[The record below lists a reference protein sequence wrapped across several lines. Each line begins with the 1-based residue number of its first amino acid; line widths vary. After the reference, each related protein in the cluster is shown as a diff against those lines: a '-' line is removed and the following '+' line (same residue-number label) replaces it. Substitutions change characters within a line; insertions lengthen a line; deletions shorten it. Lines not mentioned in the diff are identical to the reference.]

1 MRLLLL
7 ILMIALLPLR
17 SWAIAGEPNEA
28 HSATAFAINKIAIQ
42 AQPDYPKYSIDQD
55 EASTH
60 PACHTSV
67 QTTPSVLSADSL
79 KDHANPSVPCLSC
92 DDCALCHTLAAMS
105 ALSLSDAPL
114 AFNWLR
120 PTGSDQF
127 HSALSALS
135 LKPPIS

>member
-17 SWAIAGEPNEA
+17 SWAAVGEPTEA
-28 HSATAFAINKIAIQ
+28 HSATVTAINKIAIQ
-42 AQPDYPKYSIDQD
+42 ANSNYPKSSIDQD

-60 PACHTSV
+60 HACHTSV
-67 QTTPSVLSADSL
+67 QTTPNVLAADSL
-79 KDHANPSVPCLSC
+79 KDLAQPSVPCLSC

-120 PTGSDQF
+120 PTGSDRF